1 MPLGDQGFFRFT
13 IKIKHTMAGI
23 TYKGQVG
30 STGTSTGPHLHVYV
44 KDLAKGTY
52 LDPATIRSP
61 LMGLRVGEKRVPAL
75 IKTPEGS
82 ITFNPEAGISLTS
95 KYGPRNAP
103 TAGASTF
110 HRGEDW
116 ALPEGTPVFYEG
128 AGKYKPLAN
137 QGGYGNLSTFITGDN
152 KYEIGLGHMKAL
164 GKPGEIAGTQQQPA
178 DTTNANQASA
188 LFGALLNA
196 LQPKQKTIQEQL
208 AQSLFASAMSP
219 RQPSSLLTQAMYS
232 GPMDEIIYG

>member
-1 MPLGDQGFFRFT
+1 
-13 IKIKHTMAGI
+13 MAGI

-61 LMGLRVGEKRVPAL
+61 LMGLRIGEKRVPAL

-82 ITFNPEAGISLTS
+82 ITFNPEAGIALTS
-95 KYGPRNAP
+95 KYGARNAP
-103 TAGASTF
+103 TKGASTF

-116 ALPEGTPVFYEG
+116 ALPEGTPIFYEG
-128 AGKYKPLAN
+128 AGQYKPLAN

-152 KYEIGLGHMKAL
+152 KYEIGLGHMKTL
-164 GKPGEIAGTQQQPA
+164 GNPGETKGSQEQSPAIA
-178 DTTNANQASA
+178 DTSQAGA
-188 LFGALLNA
+188 LFGALLNV
-196 LQPKQKTIQEQL
+196 LQPRQKTLEETL
-208 AQSLFASAMSP
+208 TQSLFASAMSP
-219 RQPSSLLTQAMYS
+219 RRPSSMLTQAMYS

>member
-1 MPLGDQGFFRFT
+1 
-13 IKIKHTMAGI
+13 MAGI

-52 LDPATIRSP
+52 LDPSTIRTP
-61 LMGLRVGEKRVPAL
+61 LMGLRIGEKRVPAL

-128 AGKYKPLAN
+128 PGQYKPLTN

-152 KYEIGLGHMKAL
+152 KYEIGLGHMKSL
-164 GKPGEIAGTQQQPA
+164 GKPGETKGGSQETTSTDTSQAG
-178 DTTNANQASA
+178 A
-188 LFGALLNA
+188 LFGAFLNA
-196 LQPKQKTIQEQL
+196 LQPKKKTIQETL
-208 AQSLFASAMSP
+208 TESLFASALSP
-219 RQPSSLLTQAMYS
+219 QRTPSMLQQMMYS

>member
-1 MPLGDQGFFRFT
+1 
-13 IKIKHTMAGI
+13 MAGI

-30 STGTSTGPHLHVYV
+30 STGTATGPHLHVYV

-61 LMGLRVGEKRVPAL
+61 LMGLRIGEKRLPAL

-95 KYGPRNAP
+95 KYGPRSAP

-116 ALPEGTPVFYEG
+116 ALPEGTPIFYEG
-128 AGKYKPLAN
+128 AGQYKPLAN

-152 KYEIGLGHMKAL
+152 KYEIGLGHMKTL
-164 GKPGEIAGTQQQPA
+164 GKPGEIAGTQQQSSN
-178 DTTNANQASA
+178 TTDASQASA

-196 LQPKQKTIQEQL
+196 MQPRPKTVQEQL
-208 AQSLFASAMSP
+208 KESLLASAMSP
-219 RQPSSLLTQAMYS
+219 RRSSSPLMQAMYS

>member
-13 IKIKHTMAGI
+13 IKIKHKMAGI

-30 STGTSTGPHLHVYV
+30 ATGTATGPHLHVYV
-44 KDLAKGTY
+44 KDLVKGTY
-52 LDPATIRSP
+52 LDPATIRTP
-61 LMGLRVGEKRVPAL
+61 LMGLRIGEKRVPAL

-95 KYGPRNAP
+95 KYGQRKAP

-116 ALPEGTPVFYEG
+116 ALPEGTPIFYEG

-152 KYEIGLGHMKAL
+152 KYEIGLGHMKSL
-164 GKPGEIAGTQQQPA
+164 GKQGEVQGQTQPA
-178 DTTNANQASA
+178 KEENSNQAGA

-196 LQPKQKTIQEQL
+196 LQPKQKTIQETL
-208 AQSLFASAMSP
+208 MQSLFASAMSP
-219 RQPSSLLTQAMYS
+219 QRPTSLLTQMMQS
-232 GPMDEIIYG
+232 GPLDEIIYG